1 MSGPQ
6 HEPCVGIFWG
16 VRNAGG
22 PRTIVHALA
31 PLGEA
36 EPYGDCLT
44 YSGAHYTVWEAWR
57 RLRHA
62 GLRAQGLPP
71 IIADYEYEHFPRGRV
86 VYMRSEDI
94 FTIFADRRL
103 QRVDLI
109 DQIVKTFG
117 LEDRRHVV
125 RSDLHY
131 RS

>member
-16 VRNAGG
+16 ICDAGS
-22 PRTIVHALA
+22 PCTIVHALA
-31 PLGEA
+31 SLGEA

-71 IIADYEYEHFPRGRV
+71 IIASYEYEHFPRGRV
-86 VYMRSEDI
+86 VYMRPDNI

-109 DQIVKTFG
+109 DQIVEIFG
-117 LEDRRHVV
+117 LADHCHVV